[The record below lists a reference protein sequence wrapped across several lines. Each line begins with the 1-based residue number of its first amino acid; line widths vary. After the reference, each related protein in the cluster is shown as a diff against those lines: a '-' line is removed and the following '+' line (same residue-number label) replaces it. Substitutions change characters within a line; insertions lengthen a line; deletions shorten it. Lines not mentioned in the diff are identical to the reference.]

1 MPPVR
6 KRRRPRAT
14 AAKVRAMLSL
24 REVTVLA
31 GIAEAKVR
39 KDIETG
45 FLAPIKS
52 ANAERLLFRWADVF
66 VFAAVYKGDLLSAA
80 LRKKA
85 FAELE
90 GLMAPSGRRHFY
102 EHLDAKALLAT
113 KLTRDRPSQ
122 LPGACDR
129 LKLDDYLFIDIVKV
143 IEDLGPR
150 VDLYAAGL
158 THIEEKEGVLGGE
171 AVFKNTRL
179 SVNHIGKMREGGEA
193 IVDIIED
200 YPYLHHDDI
209 EFARLYF
216 KAHPVLGRPPRREE
230 SGVAGHPSP
239 R

>member
-1 MPPVR
+1 MPLVH
-6 KRRRPRAT
+6 KHRRRHAT

-24 REVTVLA
+24 REATVLA
-31 GIAEAKVR
+31 DVAEAKVR

-45 FLAPIKS
+45 LLRPIKS
-52 ANAERLLFRWADVF
+52 ANLERLLFRWSDVF
-66 VFAAVYKGDLLSAA
+66 VFAAVYKGDLLSTA
-80 LRKKA
+80 LRKMA

-90 GLMAPSGRRHFY
+90 GLVAPSDRRHFY
-102 EHLDAKALLAT
+102 EHLDADSLLDAT
-113 KLTRDRPSQ
+113 LTRDRPSQ
-122 LPGACDR
+122 LFGACDR
-129 LKLDDYLFIDIVKV
+129 LTLDDYLFIDIAKV
-143 IEDLGPR
+143 VEDLAPR
-150 VDLYAAGL
+150 VDLYAKGL

-193 IVDIIED
+193 IADIIED